1 MPSQTPWTEPEVQPW
16 GQPPWQIS
24 FQPRPAPPFPT
35 RADFAVIGGG
45 FTGLA
50 AAAWLARQAP
60 GARVVLLEARRI
72 GAGASGRT
80 GGVVMGETAA
90 GNLPGLG
97 DVLAGFGRILH
108 ALEVDCRLSLS
119 GVWEIAHS
127 NIRADSPFRWQD
139 YGELG
144 VVGEVAGGSVDAGRL
159 VSGLARAAELAGV
172 SIWEQT
178 PVLEAEFVRPILL
191 STPRGKLAADKVLLA
206 TDAESLEL
214 SRLAG
219 RVQPCL
225 TLAVATEPLDTKQLA
240 ALGPEPRRPFYT
252 VDLPYLW
259 GRLLDDGGAIFGSGL
274 VFVEDWRELA
284 RVDVHRGEA
293 RWLLEALEQRVR
305 GLHPALRTVR
315 IRHRWGGPM
324 SLRRSWKPVFSR
336 HARSAEALVVGCYCG
351 HGVAQSVY
359 FGAWAAEVLLG
370 QRALPE
376 WEPHESTDER
386 NSSDRMAAR

>member
-1 MPSQTPWTEPEVQPW
+1 MPSQTPWTESAAPRW
-16 GQPPWQIS
+16 GQPPWQIE
-24 FQPRPAPPFPT
+24 FQPQPPATFPA
-35 RADFAVIGGG
+35 RADFAVVGGG

-50 AAAWLARQAP
+50 AAAWLARLAP
-60 GARVVLLEARRI
+60 GATVVLLEARRI

-80 GGVVMGETAA
+80 GGVVLGETAA
-90 GNLPGLG
+90 GKLAGLG
-97 DVLAGFGRILH
+97 DVLDGFARVLQT
-108 ALEVDCRLSLS
+108 LQVDCGLQLS

-144 VVGEVAGGSVDAGRL
+144 VVGEVAGGTVDAGRL
-159 VSGLARAAELAGV
+159 VSGLARAAQLAGAH
-172 SIWEQT
+172 IWEQT
-178 PVLEAEFVRPILL
+178 PVLAAEFSSPIQLT
-191 STPRGKLAADKVLLA
+191 TPHSRLTADKVLFA

-214 SRLAG
+214 SSLAG

-225 TLAVATEPLDTKQLA
+225 TLAVATEPLDPDQLA

-284 RVDVHRGEA
+284 RLDVHRDEA
-293 RWLLEALEQRVR
+293 RGLLEALEQRVR

-315 IRHRWGGPM
+315 IRYRWGGPM
-324 SLRRSWKPVFSR
+324 SIRRSWKPVFRR
-336 HARSAEALVVGCYCG
+336 HAQCADALAVGCYCG

-359 FGAWAAEVLLG
+359 FGAWAAEALLG
-370 QRALPE
+370 LRALPE
-376 WEPHESTDER
+376 WEPRESAGER
-386 NSSDRMAAR
+386 DSSDRMAAR